1 MRWITVRVERPPI
14 EERLA
19 RGGHRRKSVRYEVSS
34 WGMGFD
40 MHNLAPEEERW
51 DQLGPFLPSC
61 ISHSSFRARRKQ
73 KVIKRAAT
81 APRTAPGKKPA
92 ARAPAGK
99 EGQEVDSAEH
109 VVEFVDFSD
118 EGDGTGVI
126 VSWGIVEVVPVV
138 DDGDGTGVI
147 VAWEIVEVVAVV
159 DEESV
164 LAEELETD
172 DDVVV
177 IEELDKASVAVVEVF
192 WFREQVL
199 SPWQV

>member
-1 MRWITVRVERPPI
+1 MRVERPPI

-19 RGGHRRKSVRYEVSS
+19 RGGLRRKSVRYEVSS

-92 ARAPAGK
+92 AIAPAGK
-99 EGQEVDSAEH
+99 EGHEVDSAAH
-109 VVEFVDFSD
+109 AVEFVDFSD

-126 VSWGIVEVVPVV
+126 VAWGVVEL
-138 DDGDGTGVI
+138 
-147 VAWEIVEVVAVV
+147 VAVV
-159 DEESV
+159 DEETV
-164 LAEELETD
+164 L
-172 DDVVV
+172 V
-177 IEELDKASVAVVEVF
+177 EELDTDDAFVLVEELDTVSVAVVDVF

-199 SPWQV
+199 SPSQA